1 MKYPKTIILL
11 ISLIIFLTKNV
22 NSIENKILLKIN
34 NEIITSID
42 VYNEIKYLKVIN
54 KNLKK
59 MDDKDIY
66 KISINS
72 LIRAKIKE
80 IEIYRNLNG
89 EKINENE
96 DYFNELISSTYKKL
110 GFNNMDDF
118 KDHLLKNEVTFSD
131 FKNKL
136 KIESLWNELIYSK
149 FSNKIVIDHKKLKKK
164 IQKDNDKK
172 TKLFLLSE
180 IVFKDLKNQS
190 IKEKFVSI
198 EKDISAKG
206 FKNAVLLHSISSSV
220 NTGGNLGWIS
230 EKSLNLKIKKEITK
244 ISIGEYTN
252 PIVIPGGFLILKL
265 NDLKESEQKLDI
277 NKKLNELI
285 RQTTNQQLNELS
297 NIYFEKIK
305 KNMIINEI

>member
-1 MKYPKTIILL
+1 MRCPKTIILL
-11 ISLIIFLTKNV
+11 ITLLICLTKNV
-22 NSIENKILLKIN
+22 FAIENKIILKIN

-54 KNLKK
+54 ENLKE
-59 MDDKDIY
+59 MDDRDIY

-72 LIRAKIKE
+72 LIRSKIKE
-80 IEIYRNLNG
+80 IEIYKNIDRK
-89 EKINENE
+89 KINENE
-96 DYFNELISSTYKKL
+96 VYFNELISSTHKKL
-110 GFNNMDDF
+110 GFENIDDF
-118 KDHLLKNEVTFSD
+118 KNHLIKNEVTLND

-149 FSNKIVIDHKKLKKK
+149 FSNRIVIDHKKLKKR
-164 IQKDNDKK
+164 IQKDNDEK

-180 IVFKDLKNQS
+180 IVFKNLKNQN
-190 IKEKFVSI
+190 IKEKFESI
-198 EKDISAKG
+198 KKDINENG
-206 FKNAVLLHSISSSV
+206 FQNAVLLHSISSSV

-230 EKSLNLKIKKEITK
+230 EKSMNSKIKKEIIK
-244 ISIGEYTN
+244 IDIGEYTN

-265 NDLKESEQKLDI
+265 NDIKETEQKLDI
-277 NKKLNELI
+277 NKKLKELI

-297 NIYFEKIK
+297 NIYFEKVK

>member
-1 MKYPKTIILL
+1 MRCPKTIILL
-11 ISLIIFLTKNV
+11 ITLLICLTKNV
-22 NSIENKILLKIN
+22 FAIENKIILKIN

-54 KNLKK
+54 ENLKE
-59 MDDKDIY
+59 MDDRDIY

-72 LIRAKIKE
+72 LIRSKIKE
-80 IEIYRNLNG
+80 IEIYKNIDRK
-89 EKINENE
+89 KINENE
-96 DYFNELISSTYKKL
+96 VYFNELISSTHKKL
-110 GFNNMDDF
+110 GFENIDDF
-118 KDHLLKNEVTFSD
+118 KNHLIKNEVTLND

-149 FSNKIVIDHKKLKKK
+149 FSNRIVIDHKKLKKR
-164 IQKDNDKK
+164 IQKDNDEK

-180 IVFKDLKNQS
+180 IVFKNLKNQN
-190 IKEKFVSI
+190 IKEKFESI
-198 EKDISAKG
+198 KKDINENG
-206 FKNAVLLHSISSSV
+206 FQNAVLLHSISSSV

-230 EKSLNLKIKKEITK
+230 EKSMNSKIKKEIIK
-244 ISIGEYTN
+244 IDIGEYTN

-265 NDLKESEQKLDI
+265 NDIKESEQKLDI